1 MKLFSFSVDP
11 SICGV
16 TSSDLWVAADSVPN
30 TKSTGKTTKVQ
41 YAVGEAEGPILLA
54 DLEFAEYKVPNQSF
68 CKSHAN
74 PLSLHCSI
82 YLTTSWCNHIVLVQP
97 DNNHPANQGLI
108 GLGPG
113 SVSEIR
119 ATLNSASGDT
129 PVDRIF
135 NQNHSS
141 PNFISILLGR
151 SNDPDNP
158 WPGDITVGTVLDGYE
173 DILNQPKLDV
183 ATAKSGNQHWSII
196 IDPDGIIGPNGEAV
210 PVQTTVSSTKN
221 STQLTGFLDSG
232 YVLRNLPCSSILTL
246 GLNCWVSL
254 GTHYLKFQR
263 PLRHSYTPRSKVP
276 SS

>member
-1 MKLFSFSVDP
+1 
-11 SICGV
+11 
-16 TSSDLWVAADSVPN
+16 
-30 TKSTGKTTKVQ
+30 
-41 YAVGEAEGPILLA
+41 
-54 DLEFAEYKVPNQSF
+54 
-68 CKSHAN
+68 
-74 PLSLHCSI
+74 
-82 YLTTSWCNHIVLVQP
+82 
-97 DNNHPANQGLI
+97 
-108 GLGPG
+108 
-113 SVSEIR
+113 VSEIR

-232 YVLRNLPCSSILTL
+232 YVVRSFILTL
-246 GLNCWVSL
+246 GLNPPWVSL
-254 GTHYLKFQR
+254 DTHYPKFQR